1 MQLHTSI
8 TSNIVNS
15 ATRNDDIT
23 SSNSGSADLKNHG
36 NFEIKYAPRD
46 KGRHVIARNDITE
59 GEIVSVEPVPL
70 LMLLFDPQEAQWSRL
85 SKKYY

>member
-1 MQLHTSI
+1 MS
-8 TSNIVNS
+8 
-15 ATRNDDIT
+15 D
-23 SSNSGSADLKNHG
+23 
-36 NFEIKYAPRD
+36 FEIKYAPRD